1 MKHRRAWRAPEVVQ
15 TSAMDCGPAALKCLL
30 EGHGIAASYGRLRE
44 ACQTGVDG
52 TSIDA
57 LEAVAPQLG
66 LAAEQALIP
75 VDHLLQGRAALPAVV
90 VVRLPD
96 GAAHFVVAWRRVG
109 PWLQLMD
116 PASGRR
122 WVRAAGFAD
131 EVYRHTMAVP
141 AAGWRDWAAGDDGRA
156 PLARRL
162 AALGLDRAAAD
173 ALLARAAADPGWF
186 GFGALDAATR
196 LAQAVVDAGGLPR
209 GSTAARLAIAAFTDT
224 LAQPEDIFRSV
235 PARWWSV
242 VPAGV
247 DAHGALQLSLT
258 GAVVLRVTGRL
269 PVATAASAEAPSRE
283 LQAALHER
291 PTGTLAAAWRL
302 LRSEGRLGPLA
313 LCAAMVLAAGVLV
326 VEALLFRGLF
336 DIAGQLAPGLQRA
349 LALGALLAFAA
360 LLLVLE
366 GPIVAESLRLGR
378 HLEARLRVALL
389 AKLPRLADRYFQS
402 RPVSDMADRSH
413 SLPALRQ
420 LPGLVLGA
428 LQASAEL
435 VLTLAGI
442 AFIAPAVAPWALAL
456 AAAAV
461 GLPLAAQPLLAE
473 RDLRLRSHQSTLHAS
488 LLDALL
494 ALVPLRAH
502 RAQAAVLRQ
511 HEGLLVAWVQA
522 ARASALAGLAAG
534 SLQQLAGL
542 ALASTLLVQH
552 FAAAGAVRGS
562 DLLLVYW
569 ALKLPSLGSRLAG
582 TVLAWPAQRNVMAR
596 LLEPLEAPE
605 DAPPAAPLP
614 ATGAR
619 GVALRLSRVRVVAAG
634 HEILRDVNLA
644 IGAGEHV
651 AIVGASGAGKSTLLG
666 LLLGWHRP
674 AEGRMVVDGRPAD
687 AGLVAAL
694 RPQVAWVDPAV
705 QLWNRTLADN
715 LAYAS
720 DATASE
726 RLARVLDAADLRGLL
741 QRLPQGLQTPL
752 GEGGA
757 LLSGGEGQRVRF
769 GRALLQP
776 GVRLALLDEPF
787 RGLDRTQRRRLL
799 ARARRWW
806 RGSTLLCVTHDVG
819 ETLAFDR
826 VLVVEDG
833 CIVEDGAPIALAAR
847 RSRYAALLAAD
858 ADAQRRLWQG
868 THWRRL
874 RVDGGQVLPGTDDE
888 TPPPQASATERVR
901 ALLSARVATHERAR
915 STP

>member
-1 MKHRRAWRAPEVVQ
+1 MSAARAWRAPEVVQ
-15 TSAMDCGPAALKCLL
+15 TSAMDCGPAALKCVL
-30 EGHGIAASYGRLRE
+30 EGHGIRASYGRLRE

-122 WVRAAGFAD
+122 WVRAEAFAD
-131 EVYRHTMAVP
+131 TVYRHTMAVP
-141 AAGWRDWAAGDDGRA
+141 AAGWRDWAAGDEGRTA
-156 PLARRL
+156 LAGRL
-162 AALGLDRAAAD
+162 ASLGLDGAAAE

-209 GSTAARLAIAAFTDT
+209 GSAAARLAIAAFTDT
-224 LAQPEDIFRSV
+224 LAQPEDIFRTV

-242 VPAGV
+242 VPAGI
-247 DAHGALQLSLT
+247 DDDGALQLSLT
-258 GAVVLRVTGRL
+258 GAVVLRVSGRL
-269 PVATAASAEAPSRE
+269 GAAAAPAEAPSRE

-291 PTGTLAAAWRL
+291 PAGTLAAAWHL
-302 LRSEGRLGPLA
+302 LREEGRLGPLA

-336 DIAGQLAPGLQRA
+336 DVAGQLALGLQRA
-349 LALGALLAFAA
+349 VALGALLAFAA

-378 HLEARLRVALL
+378 HLEARLRMALL

-461 GLPLAAQPLLAE
+461 GLPLVAQPLLAE
-473 RDLRLRSHQSTLHAS
+473 RDLRLRSHQSALHGA

-534 SLQQLAGL
+534 SVQQLAGL

-569 ALKLPSLGSRLAG
+569 ALKLPSLGGRLAG

-605 DAPPAAPLP
+605 DAPAAAPLP
-614 ATGAR
+614 ATGTR

-634 HEILRDVNLA
+634 HEILRGVNLA

-674 AEGRMVVDGRPAD
+674 AEGRVVVDGRSAD

-694 RPQVAWVDPAV
+694 RAQVAWVDPAV
-705 QLWNRTLADN
+705 QLWNRALADN
-715 LAYAS
+715 LGYAS
-720 DATASE
+720 DTASPE
-726 RLARVLDAADLRGLL
+726 RLARVLDAADLHGLL

-769 GRALLQP
+769 GRALLQG

-806 RGSTLLCVTHDVG
+806 HGSTLLCVTHDVG

-833 CIVEDGAPIALAAR
+833 RIVEDGAPIALAAR
-847 RSRYAALLAAD
+847 RSRYAELLAAD
-858 ADAQRRLWQG
+858 ADAQRRLWHG
-868 THWRRL
+868 AHWRRL
-874 RVDGGQVLPGTDDE
+874 RVEGGRVAPAVDDE
-888 TPPPQASATERVR
+888 PAAPTPSTTDRVR
-901 ALLSARVATHERAR
+901 ALLSARVAPPAPAR
-915 STP
+915 STR